1 MMSQKRV
8 TDLCPPEHPFALQV
22 TQNRT
27 TGGMFHL
34 VYSNSSNELDNPHNT
49 LISIVV
55 YQCRLQVRLQYCP
68 VLHTLQE
75 IILYI
80 PSCGLLLYYSSMTQV
95 KRHTDRCTP
104 SGQTNRWNF
113 CWVQRMVGRENKISI
128 DQYISIITILNLP
141 YLFD

>member
-1 MMSQKRV
+1 MMSHRRV
-8 TDLCPPEHPFALQV
+8 TDLCPPKHPFALQV
-22 TQNRT
+22 TQNST
-27 TGGMFHL
+27 TGGTFHL

-80 PSCGLLLYYSSMTQV
+80 PSYSLLLNYSSMTQV
-95 KRHTDRCTP
+95 KRHT
-104 SGQTNRWNF
+104 NRF
-113 CWVQRMVGRENKISI
+113 
-128 DQYISIITILNLP
+128 LP
-141 YLFD
+141 FWADKSVKLSEGWLEGKQDFS

>member
-1 MMSQKRV
+1 MTSQKRV
-8 TDLCPPEHPFALQV
+8 TDLCRPKHPLALQV
-22 TQNRT
+22 TQNST

-80 PSCGLLLYYSSMTQV
+80 LSCGLLLNYR
-95 KRHTDRCTP
+95 KIP
-104 SGQTNRWNF
+104 
-113 CWVQRMVGRENKISI
+113 KISPGA
-128 DQYISIITILNLP
+128 YISQRPFLRG
-141 YLFD
+141 LFLEGLIYGGKFAFQNRLD